1 MKLTAVVIVSVFLF
15 QENNPPVVK
24 IAAPESAAV
33 NTSIRYSIS
42 VLDKEDGDTK
52 YDEIN
57 PTEIL
62 LLVQNGA
69 KVKSSNNVNDLH
81 AMMASNCM
89 NCHAF
94 NSKLIGPSY
103 MDISKKYS
111 SGNMQVLVKH
121 VKEGSKG
128 VWGDIVMPT
137 HPELSDE
144 EIKKM
149 VKWILNFKNERNTEY
164 HLGKEGSVQVKSA
177 GSVIL
182 TASYLDHQKAM
193 GSDKVVVEVK

>member
-1 MKLTAVVIVSVFLF
+1 MKLIVVVIASVFLF
-15 QENNPPVVK
+15 QENSPPVVK
-24 IAAPESAAV
+24 VTAPAAAAV
-33 NTSIRYSIS
+33 NTPVRYSIS
-42 VLDKEDGDTK
+42 VSDKEDGDTK

-57 PTEIL
+57 PNEIL
-62 LLVQNGA
+62 LTVQNGGD
-69 KVKSSNNVNDLH
+69 KSSGNVNDLH

-111 SGNMQVLVKH
+111 SENVPLLVKR

-128 VWGDIVMPT
+128 VWSDIVMPT

-144 EIKKM
+144 EINKM
-149 VKWILNFKNERNTEY
+149 VKWILNFKNEKNTAY
-164 HLGKEGSVQVKSA
+164 HLGKEGSIQIKSA
-177 GSVIL
+177 GPVIL
-182 TASYLDHQKAM
+182 IASYLDHQKKM
-193 GSDKVVVEVK
+193 GSDKVVLQVK

>member
-1 MKLTAVVIVSVFLF
+1 MKLIVVVIASVFLF

-24 IAAPESAAV
+24 VTVPESVAV
-33 NTSIRYSIS
+33 NTPVRYSIS
-42 VLDKEDGDTK
+42 VSDKEDGDTK

-62 LLVQNGA
+62 LTVQNGGD
-69 KVKSSNNVNDLH
+69 KSSVNVNDLH

-111 SGNMQVLVKH
+111 PEHVPLLVKR
-121 VKEGSKG
+121 VKDGSKG
-128 VWGDIVMPT
+128 VWSDIVMPT

-144 EIKKM
+144 EINKM
-149 VKWILNFKNERNTEY
+149 VKWILNFKNEKNTTY
-164 HLGKEGSVQVKSA
+164 HLGKEGSIQMKSA
-177 GSVIL
+177 GPVML
-182 TASYLDHQKAM
+182 TASYLDHQKKM
-193 GSDKVVVEVK
+193 GSDKMVLQVK

>member
-1 MKLTAVVIVSVFLF
+1 MKLIIVAIVNVFLF
-15 QENNPPVVK
+15 QENNPPLVK
-24 IAAPESAAV
+24 ITAPKLAAV
-33 NTSIRYSIS
+33 NAAISYSIS
-42 VLDKEDGDTK
+42 VSDKEDGDTK

-57 PTEIL
+57 PNEIL
-62 LLVQNGA
+62 LLVQYGENA
-69 KVKSSNNVNDLH
+69 KSIKGVNDLH

-94 NSKLIGPSY
+94 KSKLIGPSY

-111 SGNMQVLVKH
+111 SANMPVLVKH

-144 EIKKM
+144 EINRM
-149 VKWILNFKNERNTEY
+149 MTWILNYKNEKNTEY
-164 HLGKEGSVQVKSA
+164 HLGKEGLISVKNA
-177 GSVIL
+177 GPVIL
-182 TASYLDHQKAM
+182 TASYLDHEKAM
-193 GSDKVVVEVK
+193 GSDKVLIQVK

>member
-1 MKLTAVVIVSVFLF
+1 MKLIVVVIVSVFLF

-24 IAAPESAAV
+24 VTAPASAAV
-33 NTSIRYSIS
+33 NTPVRYSIS
-42 VLDKEDGDTK
+42 VSDKEDGDTK

-57 PTEIL
+57 PNEIL
-62 LLVQNGA
+62 LTVKNGGD
-69 KVKSSNNVNDLH
+69 KRSGNVNNLH

-111 SGNMQVLVKH
+111 SENVPLLVKR

-128 VWGDIVMPT
+128 VWSDIVMPT

-144 EIKKM
+144 EINKM
-149 VKWILNFKNERNTEY
+149 VKWILNFKNEKNTAY
-164 HLGKEGSVQVKSA
+164 HLGKEGSIQIKSA
-177 GSVIL
+177 GPVMLI
-182 TASYLDHQKAM
+182 ASYLDHQKKM
-193 GSDKVVVEVK
+193 GSDKVVLQVK

>member
-1 MKLTAVVIVSVFLF
+1 MKLIVVVIASIFLF

-24 IAAPESAAV
+24 VTAPESAAV
-33 NTSIRYSIS
+33 NAAVKYSIS
-42 VLDKEDGDTK
+42 VSDKEDGDTK

-57 PTEIL
+57 PNEIL
-62 LLVQNGA
+62 LTVQN
-69 KVKSSNNVNDLH
+69 VNEKSSNNVNDLH

-111 SGNMQVLVKH
+111 SENVPLLVKR

-128 VWGDIVMPT
+128 VWSDIVMPT

-144 EIKKM
+144 EINKM
-149 VKWILNFKNERNTEY
+149 VKWILNFKNEKNTVY
-164 HLGKEGSVQVKSA
+164 HLGKEGSIQMKNA
-177 GSVIL
+177 GTVML
-182 TASYLDHQKAM
+182 TASYLDHQKKM
-193 GSDKVVVEVK
+193 GSDKVVLQVK

>member
-1 MKLTAVVIVSVFLF
+1 MKLIVVVIASIFLF

-24 IAAPESAAV
+24 VTAPESAAV
-33 NTSIRYSIS
+33 NAAVRYSIS
-42 VLDKEDGDTK
+42 VSDKEDGDTK

-57 PTEIL
+57 PNEIL
-62 LLVQNGA
+62 LTVQNGGD
-69 KVKSSNNVNDLH
+69 KSSVNVNDLH

-111 SGNMQVLVKH
+111 SENVPLLVKR

-128 VWGDIVMPT
+128 VWSDIVMPT

-144 EIKKM
+144 EINKM
-149 VKWILNFKNERNTEY
+149 VKWILNFKNEKNTVY
-164 HLGKEGSVQVKSA
+164 HLGKEGSIQMKNA
-177 GSVIL
+177 GTVML
-182 TASYLDHQKAM
+182 TASYLDHQKKM
-193 GSDKVVVEVK
+193 GSDKVVLQVK